1 MGFPFVLAG
10 LSVLPQVPAVLR
22 GFTNTASAV
31 GDAFKKGGLGGA
43 IGEYTSG
50 DAAKAYYSGMMTG
63 GDGIT
68 APLPG
73 AKKIVGGQTKYW
85 DPVNGYQLL
94 KTKGTSTREAPIK
107 YTDKGAPMD
116 PNTGQT
122 RTGNIVN
129 PALLLEP
136 DDQDQ
141 VTVAAVSQ
149 PVVEETVDTSKAIE
163 AARLAAG
170 YQKAKKEDD
179 QLYDIHKGY
188 KTMREFGG
196 EPVVTQAY
204 MEQDAMR
211 EWAKANPTLAQK
223 LIDKHGLSGE
233 GIFGKEPEGGT
244 MYSPTTPLGPITP
257 APIMTATANFSPVSN
272 STFSTN
278 SNINI
283 ENLGNM
289 AGLNPQPV
297 QSGFFK
303 AGNVATSAM
312 PMVNALS
319 NAVSM
324 DPDGRYS
331 EVFKKLKNG

>member
-63 GDGIT
+63 GDGTT

-73 AKKIVGGQTKYW
+73 AEKIVGGQTKYW

-94 KTKGTSTREAPIK
+94 KTKGTSTRKSPIK
-107 YTDKGAPMD
+107 YTDKGAPID

-122 RTGNIVN
+122 RTGNIVD
-129 PALLLEP
+129 PASLLEP

-149 PVVEETVDTSKAIE
+149 PVVEETVDTSKAVE

-179 QLYDIHKGY
+179 RLYDIHKGY

-211 EWAKANPTLAQK
+211 EWAKAN
-223 LIDKHGLSGE
+223 
-233 GIFGKEPEGGT
+233 
-244 MYSPTTPLGPITP
+244 
-257 APIMTATANFSPVSN
+257 
-272 STFSTN
+272 
-278 SNINI
+278 
-283 ENLGNM
+283 
-289 AGLNPQPV
+289 
-297 QSGFFK
+297 
-303 AGNVATSAM
+303 
-312 PMVNALS
+312 
-319 NAVSM
+319 
-324 DPDGRYS
+324 
-331 EVFKKLKNG
+331 